1 MSDVARGGDGFPLLP
16 SPTGRRAGDEGE
28 QRFGK
33 RGICCDAPR
42 ISSLR
47 VFRGQ
52 QMLHPLTPTPLP
64 RERGKRFFPSAKDTE
79 APRPDRYLRK
89 KESVARCWTRAN
101 PHSRSFPQRR
111 ESRAANS
118 ELELTEIPAF
128 AGMSGRLWSGV
139 NSRLQPAAVQ
149 SPSPAPHPRPRKY

>member
-1 MSDVARGGDGFPLLP
+1 MDESWRGGDGFPLLP

-52 QMLHPLTPTPLP
+52 QMLRPLTPAPLP
-64 RERGKRFFPSAKDTE
+64 RERGKRFFLSDKDTE

-89 KESVARCWTRAN
+89 KRYPSRDAGHDQAHTAD
-101 PHSRSFPQRR
+101 HSRKGGNLVQ
-111 ESRAANS
+111 
-118 ELELTEIPAF
+118 LTP
-128 AGMSGRLWSGV
+128 
-139 NSRLQPAAVQ
+139 NPN
-149 SPSPAPHPRPRKY
+149 